1 MDREKS
7 IMLYELLCEFERSE
21 YKPEKA
27 YERCNTKEEFS
38 KSMLYAEEMKAI
50 NLIKELVSFNF

>member
-7 IMLYELLCEFERSE
+7 IMLYELLCEFEKSE
-21 YKPEKA
+21 YQPEKS
-27 YERCNTKEEFS
+27 YERCNTKEEFA

>member
-7 IMLYELLCEFERSE
+7 IMLYELLCEFEKSE
-21 YKPEKA
+21 YQPEKS
-27 YERCNTKEEFS
+27 YESCKTKEEFA
-38 KSMLYAEEMKAI
+38 KAMLYADEIKAI